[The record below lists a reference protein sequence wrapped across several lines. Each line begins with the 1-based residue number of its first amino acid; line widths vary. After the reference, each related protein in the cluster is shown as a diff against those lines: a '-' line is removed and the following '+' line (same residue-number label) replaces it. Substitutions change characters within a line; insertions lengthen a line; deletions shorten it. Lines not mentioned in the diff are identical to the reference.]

1 MAYSKIR
8 QHRGRKN
15 CGGHKKKRRGAGNR
29 GGRGN
34 AGLSKHKFT
43 WVTKNNPK
51 YFCKPSMKPSMNK
64 TPTMNL
70 TQIDNIVLKEGRKDF
85 DFSDYKILGKGNISQ
100 AIKIKAQSFSQ
111 KALEKIQKAEG
122 TAEALYA
129 ETTETKQETKTESE
143 PSDKV
148 ETK

>member
-51 YFCKPSMKPSMNK
+51 YFCKPSMKASMNK

>member
-43 WVTKNNPK
+43 WVTKNNTK